1 MREPGASYQS
11 RGGFLARLTVQEL
24 IPVALAVPFATL
36 YFFQVVPFAEQRWY
50 HYLLAILVVVGVTRI
65 PNYLGMTRLVLP
77 PAFEWIQHRRERR
90 QLSQADLS
98 RLYTQLT
105 WLVPRM
111 QVLAALIWLL
121 SDIALIV
128 YVRLFLLKTWMGLV
142 TMAFTVLIATVLS
155 LCFSYFT
162 FTALTRPML
171 EDVSRQLH
179 RRPKEGTFRISLR
192 LKIGASMFGLILL
205 ALLAYGLLMA
215 VKVRTLFEGYAL
227 AVNDST
233 ASRLAADLGG
243 PGSPQDSAGLV
254 RTLSDE
260 TRIFMVADAQGG
272 LAVQANER
280 FWSRDVQEAVQAAA
294 RSKETPVKV
303 TTETQPL
310 WVYRVPD
317 RPLYLVLMAHPD
329 RVQAGVRA
337 LLLRT
342 AAFLFA
348 ILFLIGTYVVW
359 LTREVM
365 RMVNAGAEFN
375 KRLSEGDLT
384 EVPGEWSDD
393 ELGDMAEDLRV
404 TFRGLT
410 RLAKEIRGA
419 SEVVEAESERL
430 AQTSQD
436 LLSTV
441 SDQASLAEETTRSSQ
456 ETQRSMSLVSQSMS
470 QVASATQDVSA
481 TILQMR
487 ANVEEITGTA
497 EVLSGSVE
505 TSVSSTNEIASVAE
519 NVRAATDHL
528 RRSSEEAVSFLT
540 ELGTSLT
547 ETRGHSEA
555 LSKLAHHVTSLA
567 ASGAQNVG
575 AVEQQVNRSLDGLE
589 GSYKAMTELR
599 SAMDSIGRILDVI
612 QDITDQTNLL
622 SLNASIIAAGAGEH
636 GKAFGVVATQIRE
649 LSAKSK
655 LRSAEIRDVI
665 RSIQRGG
672 QEINSS
678 LEQLHLMVSKSS
690 ELSREA
696 GASLKSILTATSE
709 QEDMTSR
716 IAAASEELAHGGQ
729 SASKTIQR
737 IFEMIEGISRSV
749 EEQAESTRLLTAE
762 AEKVRDGVL
771 HLRRATEEQARGAH
785 VISEATASISQ
796 DSQKTSLTV
805 QAQADRSL
813 STVRGMQHLLERA
826 QAVQGAFRALA
837 EASVRLEK
845 SAKALD
851 QQVRKFKIPER

>member
-11 RGGFLARLTVQEL
+11 RGQFLSRLTLQEL
-24 IPVALAVPFATL
+24 VPVALAVPFAAL

-50 HYLLAILVVVGVTRI
+50 HYLLVILAVVGVTRI
-65 PNYLGMTRLVLP
+65 PNYLAMTRVVLP
-77 PAFEWIQHRRERR
+77 PAFEWIRYRRERR
-90 QLSQADLS
+90 QLSQGELS
-98 RLYTQLT
+98 RLYIQLT

-111 QVLAALIWLL
+111 QILAALLGL
-121 SDIALIV
+121 VSDLIMIV
-128 YVRLFLLKTWMGLV
+128 YARLFLLKSWMGLV
-142 TMAFTVLIATVLS
+142 TMAFTMLIATVLS
-155 LCFSYFT
+155 LCFSYFS
-162 FTALTRPML
+162 FTALVRPLL
-171 EDVSRQLH
+171 EDVSHELQQ
-179 RRPKEGTFRISLR
+179 RPREGTFHVSLR
-192 LKIGASMFGLILL
+192 LKIGASIFGLILL

-215 VKVRTLFEGYAL
+215 VKVRTLFENYAL
-227 AVNDST
+227 TVNHAA
-233 ASRLAADLGG
+233 ASRLAGDLGG
-243 PGSPQDSAGLV
+243 TGELVDPAGPVGS
-254 RTLSDE
+254 LSDE
-260 TRIFMVADAQGG
+260 TRIFMLADAEGN
-272 LAVQANER
+272 LAVDVNRQ
-280 FWSRDVQEAVQAAA
+280 FWSRDVQEAVQVAAK
-294 RSKETPVKV
+294 RKEALVKV
-303 TTETQPL
+303 TTESQPL
-310 WVYRVPD
+310 WIYGVQN
-317 RPLYLVLMAHPD
+317 RPLFLVLMAHPAK
-329 RVQAGVRA
+329 VHEGVRA
-337 LLLRT
+337 LLSRT
-342 AAFLFA
+342 AVFLVA
-348 ILFLIGTYVVW
+348 ILFLIGVYIVW

-365 RMVNAGAEFN
+365 RMVNAGAQFN
-375 KRLSEGDLT
+375 RRLAEGDLT
-384 EVPGEWSDD
+384 EVPAEWSDD

-410 RLAKEIRGA
+410 RLAQEIRGA
-419 SEVVEAESERL
+419 SEVVDAEAERL
-430 AQTSQD
+430 AATSRD
-436 LLSTV
+436 LLSAV
-441 SDQASLAEETTRSSQ
+441 SEQASLAEETTRSSR
-456 ETQRSMSLVSQSMS
+456 ETQHSMSLVSQSMS

-505 TSVSSTNEIASVAE
+505 TTVSSTNEIASVAE

-547 ETRGHSEA
+547 ETRGHSES
-555 LSKLAHHVTSLA
+555 LSQLAHHVTSLA
-567 ASGAQNVG
+567 ASGSENVG
-575 AVEQQVNRSLDGLE
+575 AVEQQVGRSLDGLE
-589 GSYKAMTELR
+589 ASYKAMTELR
-599 SAMDSIGRILDVI
+599 SATDSIGRILDVI

-655 LRSAEIRDVI
+655 MRSAEIRDVI

-672 QEINSS
+672 QEINTS

-696 GASLKSILTATSE
+696 GASLKSILTAASE

-729 SASKTIQR
+729 SAGRTIQR

-749 EEQAESTRLLTAE
+749 EEQADSTRLLTTE

-796 DSQKTSLTV
+796 DSQNTSKTV
-805 QAQADRSL
+805 QSQADRSL
-813 STVRGMQHLLERA
+813 TTVKGMQHLLERA
-826 QAVQGAFRALA
+826 QAVHGAFQELA